1 MNHNPIS
8 DVIAFFLQPAWTTVV
23 FWPLVL
29 GSIAI
34 AVYVSRTM
42 PGQRTIEHVGN
53 WVFRLLIGCMWW
65 QQTLW
70 KLPPFYTDHP
80 NQRFGETGLAYWIG

>member
-8 DVIAFFLQPAWTTVV
+8 DVAQFLVEPGWTTLV
-23 FWPLVL
+23 FWLLLL

-34 AVYVSRTM
+34 AFHVYRTM
-42 PGQRTIEHVGN
+42 PPQRTIEHVGN
-53 WVFRLLIGCMWW
+53 WVFRLLIGCRWW

-70 KLPPFYTDHP
+70 KLPPFYTCLLYTSPSPRDS
-80 NQRFGETGLAYWIG
+80 

>member
-8 DVIAFFLQPAWTTVV
+8 DTVQFMLQPAWTTAI
-23 FWPLVL
+23 FWLLVL
-29 GSIAI
+29 GSIAV
-34 AVYVSRTM
+34 AVHVYRTM
-42 PGQRTIEHVGN
+42 PAQGTIEHVGN
-53 WVFRLLIGCMWW
+53 RVFRLLIGCMWW

-80 NQRFGETGLAYWIG
+80 